1 MSESNIYSLSK
12 YNDDDDDDDDDENYY
27 KKTKVGYSLA
37 GLQNLWP
44 WTHVEVV

>member
-12 YNDDDDDDDDDENYY
+12 YNDDDDDDDDDDENYY

-37 GLQNLWP
+37 GLQNL
-44 WTHVEVV
+44 